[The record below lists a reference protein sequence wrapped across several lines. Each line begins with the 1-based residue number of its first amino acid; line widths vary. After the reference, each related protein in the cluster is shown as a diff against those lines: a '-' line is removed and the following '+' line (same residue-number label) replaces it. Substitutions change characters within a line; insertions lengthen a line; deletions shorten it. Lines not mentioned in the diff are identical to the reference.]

1 MQTPFLTV
9 PTASRRALHV
19 GRRPGFVRLKAVAL
33 AVALAITAVWSFQAN
48 AAEFEPLNIIAKSGL
63 HRFQVEVARTDQD
76 RATGLMHRKEL
87 PEGRGMLFDFAR
99 EQEVS
104 MWMENTYVSL
114 DMIFIRRNG
123 RILSIAENTTPLSRA
138 IVSSKGPAFAV
149 LEVVAGTAKK
159 LGLAPGDQV
168 AHPLFSP

>member
-1 MQTPFLTV
+1 MLTTFFTTRTTPRLDANV
-9 PTASRRALHV
+9 V
-19 GRRPGFVRLKAVAL
+19 RRPGFGRLKAVVLATAL
-33 AVALAITAVWSFQAN
+33 IFTAAWTFHAN

-63 HRFQVEVARTDQD
+63 HRFQIEVARTDQE

-99 EQEVS
+99 EQEIS

-114 DMIFIRRNG
+114 DMIFIRRDG

>member
-1 MQTPFLTV
+1 MLTTLFTTRTTPRHV
-9 PTASRRALHV
+9 VRRL
-19 GRRPGFVRLKAVAL
+19 RRPGFVRLKAIALVAML
-33 AVALAITAVWSFQAN
+33 AVLAIWTSPTR
-48 AAEFEPLNIIAKSGL
+48 AAEFEQLNIVGKTGL
-63 HRFQVEVARTDQD
+63 HRFQVEIARTDQE
-76 RATGLMHRKEL
+76 RATGLMYRKEL

>member
-1 MQTPFLTV
+1 MLTPFLTTH
-9 PTASRRALHV
+9 TASRLVADV
-19 GRRPGFVRLKAVAL
+19 TRRPGFARLKAVAL
-33 AVALAITAVWSFQAN
+33 AAVLAIAAAWSFQAH
-48 AAEFEPLNIIAKSGL
+48 AAEFEPLNIIAKNGL
-63 HRFQVEVARTDQD
+63 HRFQVEIARTDQE

-114 DMIFIRRNG
+114 DMIFIRRDG

-159 LGLAPGDQV
+159 FGLAPGDQV

>member
-1 MQTPFLTV
+1 MLTTFLTTHT
-9 PTASRRALHV
+9 PSRLAANVL
-19 GRRPGFVRLKAVAL
+19 RRPGFVRLKAIV
-33 AVALAITAVWSFQAN
+33 LAITLVFTAAWAFHAN
-48 AAEFEPLNIIAKSGL
+48 AAEFEQLNIVGKTGL
-63 HRFQVEVARTDQD
+63 HRFQVEIARTDQE

-87 PEGRGMLFDFAR
+87 AEGRGMLFDFAR

-168 AHPLFSP
+168 AHPLFSQ